1 MDRAFIIQSCIDKIS
16 AKHYL
21 EIGVQRGKNFF
32 KIKADQKT
40 AVDPNFMIGIK
51 RRVLNLK
58 SWLTSDFNE
67 MTSTDFFKKTAPQ
80 KLANLKIDVA
90 FIDGLHTYE
99 QTLEDFLNCSK
110 YLSEG
115 GLILFHDCN
124 PTSLEAAAP
133 LNSPTEK
140 MQKFPGKNAE
150 WNGDVWKTFVHIRS
164 LMPEW
169 QAFVLDCDYG
179 VGVAVKRKNEKPL
192 NYTRFQIEKMNYSDL
207 EANREVFLGLKPPSY
222 LNEFLASL

>member
-1 MDRAFIIQSCIDKIS
+1 
-16 AKHYL
+16 L

-32 KIKADQKT
+32 KIMADRKT

-58 SWLTSDFNE
+58 AWLTSDFNQ
-67 MTSTDFFKKTAPQ
+67 MTSTDFFKNSASK
-80 KLANLKIDVA
+80 KLSNKKIDVA

-99 QTLEDFLNCSK
+99 QTLEDFLNCCQ

-124 PTSLEAAAP
+124 PTSFEAAAP
-133 LNSPTEK
+133 LHSPTEK

-179 VGVAVKRKNEKPL
+179 VGIAVKRKNENPL
-192 NYTRFQIEKMNYSDL
+192 SYTQAQIVKMDYADL
-207 EANREVFLGLKPPSY
+207 EKNRELFLGLKPSSY

>member
-1 MDRAFIIQSCIDKIS
+1 MDRAFIIQACIDKIS

-32 KIKADQKT
+32 KIRAAQKT
-40 AVDPNFMIGIK
+40 AIDPNFLIGIK
-51 RRVLNLK
+51 RRVLNLR
-58 SWLTSDFNE
+58 SWLRSDFNE
-67 MTSTDFFKKTAPQ
+67 MTSTDFFMKFAPN
-80 KLANLKIDVA
+80 KLRDKKIDIA

-99 QTLEDFLNCSK
+99 QVLEDFLNCSQ
-110 YLSEG
+110 YLSDR

-124 PTSLEAAAP
+124 PRSFEAAAP

-140 MQKFPGKNAE
+140 MRKFPGQNAE
-150 WNGDVWKTFVHIRS
+150 WNGDVWKAILHIRA

-179 VGVAVKRKNEKPL
+179 VGVAVKRQNDELLP
-192 NYTRFQIEKMNYSDL
+192 YTELQIKEMDYTKL
-207 EANREVFLGLKPPSY
+207 ETNRELFLGVKPPSY
-222 LNEFLASL
+222 LDEFLKTL